1 MKKLIVLFAIL
12 LSVLSANAQVKNYRS
27 VVPVLC
33 EGKIMFSLCEV
44 QISEDKAS
52 IYIDEKLVKEQTGT
66 FNTEI
71 RYTAAQTK
79 NNEFELATFSSEEIA
94 MSFTLLTGEKVAEV
108 LYTCLYTR
116 PVSTKIEDKYLEKVM
131 KTKDIFF

>member
-1 MKKLIVLFAIL
+1 MKKFITFVVLFVC
-12 LSVLSANAQVKNYRS
+12 VLCANAQVKNYRS

-44 QISEDKAS
+44 QISENKAS

-66 FNTEI
+66 FDTEI
-71 RYTAAQTK
+71 KYTAAQTK
-79 NNEFELATFSSEEIA
+79 NNEFELATFSSAENA
-94 MSFTLLTGEKVAEV
+94 MSFQLLSGKKVAEV
-108 LYTCLYTR
+108 QYMCLNTN
-116 PVSTKIEDKYLEKVM
+116 PVSTRIEDEYLEKVM